1 MNFSSDLLLINKP
14 AGCSSM
20 DVIRA
25 IRRLTRIKKVGHA
38 GTLDPLATGLLLVC
52 TGKNTKKITEL
63 TNLPKKYQATINFT
77 AFSET
82 DDAEGVITPVAISTI
97 PTLDQIKTVLENN
110 FLGEIEQLPPKYSA
124 IKINGERAYNLARK
138 GETPELKPR
147 NITITKLNILNYNWP
162 LLELEVA
169 CSKGTY
175 IRSLARDLGLK
186 LNTGGYLQQLTRTAI
201 GDYTLA
207 QAQEID
213 VYPNKKLNSTTK
225 D

>member
-1 MNFSSDLLLINKP
+1 
-14 AGCSSM
+14 M

-25 IRRLTRIKKVGHA
+25 IRRLTGIKKVGHA

-52 TGKNTKKITEL
+52 TGKSTKKIAEL
-63 TNLPKKYQATINFT
+63 TNLAKKYQATINFT

-82 DDAEGVITPVAISTI
+82 DDAEGLITPVNIDTI
-97 PTLDQIKTVLENN
+97 PTRDQIETVLRNN

-124 IKINGERAYNLARK
+124 IKINGKRAYNLARQ
-138 GETPELKPR
+138 GITPELASRK
-147 NITITKLNILNYNWP
+147 ITITEFNILNYNWP
-162 LLELEVA
+162 LLELEIV

-207 QAQEID
+207 QAQKID
-213 VYPNKKLNSTTK
+213 VYPNKKLNSATK

>member
-1 MNFSSDLLLINKP
+1 MKLTSDLLIINKP
-14 AGCSSM
+14 VGCTSM

-25 IRRLTRIKKVGHA
+25 VRRLTGIKKVGNA
-38 GTLDPLATGLLLVC
+38 GTLDPLATGILLVC
-52 TGKNTKKITEL
+52 TGKNTKNISKL
-63 TNLPKKYQATINFT
+63 TDLPKTYQAIVNLS

-82 DDAEGVITPVAISTI
+82 DDAEGLIAPVNIVKI
-97 PTLDQIKTVLENN
+97 PTLDQIKATLEN

-124 IKINGERAYNLARK
+124 IKINGERAYNLARQGK
-138 GETPELKPR
+138 EPELKVR
-147 NITITKLNILNYNWP
+147 KITITAINLLAYNWP
-162 LLELEVA
+162 TLEIEVL

-201 GDYTLA
+201 GQYTLV

-213 VYPNKKLNSTTK
+213 VYPGKKLNLQTK